1 MTDRAARKPRLFLS
15 EYCVWAAG
23 RKDSTGDDEGG
34 MRTTRSIDNY
44 KGVEMTTRFRLALL
58 LVLASIPASIGAAS
72 LIEGG
77 GAQSSS
83 TAAALKTAAS
93 FHESLGGG
101 DSTNAVRLL
110 APDAIILES
119 GVRETRAEYVAH
131 HLGEDIEFA
140 RAVSTTRKVLD
151 TRRQDD
157 VVWVIAS
164 SESKGRFHE
173 RQIDSRGVELMVL
186 TRSRQRWLINAIHWS
201 SRRSGP

>member
-1 MTDRAARKPRLFLS
+1 
-15 EYCVWAAG
+15 
-23 RKDSTGDDEGG
+23 
-34 MRTTRSIDNY
+34 
-44 KGVEMTTRFRLALL
+44 MTTRFRLALL
-58 LVLASIPASIGAAS
+58 LLLASIPASIGAAS

-131 HLGEDIEFA
+131 HLAEDIEFA

-151 TRRQDD
+151 TRRQND